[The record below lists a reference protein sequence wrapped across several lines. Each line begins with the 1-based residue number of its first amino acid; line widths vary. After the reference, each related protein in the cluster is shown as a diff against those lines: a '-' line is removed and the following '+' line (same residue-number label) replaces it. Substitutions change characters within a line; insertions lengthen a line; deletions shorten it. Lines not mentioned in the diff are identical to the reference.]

1 MANGRMVR
9 AVEYLTA
16 EGVTRLN
23 VYCETLVCRHRTAV
37 QFARFKHKTPLQVIK
52 NRLKCS
58 VCGGRNIDVI
68 PDWSSL
74 QSTQHGP
81 PG

>member
-1 MANGRMVR
+1 MVV

-16 EGVTRLN
+16 NGVTRLN
-23 VYCETLVCRHRTAV
+23 VYCEILNYRHRGV
-37 QFARFKHKTPLQVIK
+37 VELERFKPKTPLQVIK

-74 QSTQHGP
+74 QSTQQGH